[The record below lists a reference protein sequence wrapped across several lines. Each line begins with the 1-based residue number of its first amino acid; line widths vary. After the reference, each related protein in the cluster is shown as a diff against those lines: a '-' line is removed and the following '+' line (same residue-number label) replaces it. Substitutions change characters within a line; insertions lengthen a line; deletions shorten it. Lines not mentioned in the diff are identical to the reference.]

1 MQERYRPRPAS
12 NGMDKIEQ
20 KIKNINDVE
29 FPEGLHG
36 RIVRSVVMRRYRWQL
51 LAVLSVVVFNVGIS
65 GLRLHMSIYQNGAI
79 TAFGSFFGNFSMDYD
94 YVSDFMGLVSDYV
107 PLHSLSIFLVN
118 LVLAGYIAKL
128 YFDIVKYDGYVE
140 RSKKTI

>member
-1 MQERYRPRPAS
+1 
-12 NGMDKIEQ
+12 MDKIEQ
-20 KIKNINDVE
+20 KIKNTNDVE

-36 RIVRSVVMRRYRWQL
+36 KIVRSVVMRRYRWQL
-51 LAVLSVVVFNVGIS
+51 LAVLSVVIFNVGIS
-65 GLRLHMSIYQNGAI
+65 GVRLHASIYQSGAI
-79 TAFGSFFGNFSMDYD
+79 PAFGSFFGSFSMDYD
-94 YVSDFMGLVSDYV
+94 YVSDFMGLVSDYI

-140 RSKKTI
+140 RSKKII